1 MPGEFLWTEEPGGL
15 QSTGLQSRTRLNTHA
30 LSFSVLVMQST
41 YERLKVVF
49 LGYVQAG
56 SHPSKPSC
64 WTGLSIQR
72 TAGPV
77 LRCGLLLRPEGWSGG
92 WEAEKSLE
100 RESLWRS
107 LWRGN
112 AWIIK
117 DEKKGE
123 HLPWIPISRLIRG
136 VGISLLLAI
145 SLAVILLLVRA
156 ISRLSLGQ

>member
-1 MPGEFLWTEEPGGL
+1 
-15 QSTGLQSRTRLNTHA
+15 
-30 LSFSVLVMQST
+30 MQST

-123 HLPWIPISRLIRG
+123 YLPWIPISRLIRG

-156 ISRLSLGQ
+156 ISRLSLRQ